1 MCNSDEIV
9 KVFRDDKRKKCPVY
23 SLEEDPHSSL
33 FEQMVARA
41 AETPKK
47 FPMFVLRPEKGSSL
61 RRVRNMDA
69 VIDIVPEDLEV
80 KSYQLIANG
89 KMQGLYELD
98 MDVIRMSRAEY
109 EEKAK
114 EQFTGVDYGYGLY
127 PTQNLLERF
136 VKKRNGGNLAMLYA
150 HDVSFSLMDRFEDI
164 PVEYRLSSLNEA
176 SGFSSLLDGKVIDG
190 VNTSMTYY
198 SVTPSGSS
206 WHEEDFGLASANW
219 LVPGS
224 DSKFWIGKVVER
236 QTELIRPIRKA
247 YKHVCAN
254 PLSHKDYLFAY
265 DFFVGSEALD
275 ELC

>member
-47 FPMFVLRPEKGSSL
+47 FPMFVVSVLRTQLPFEFSEFFSPMFFQLRPEKGSSL

-114 EQFTGVDYGYGLY
+114 EQFTGVDYGYG
-127 PTQNLLERF
+127 
-136 VKKRNGGNLAMLYA
+136 
-150 HDVSFSLMDRFEDI
+150 
-164 PVEYRLSSLNEA
+164 
-176 SGFSSLLDGKVIDG
+176 
-190 VNTSMTYY
+190 
-198 SVTPSGSS
+198 
-206 WHEEDFGLASANW
+206 
-219 LVPGS
+219 
-224 DSKFWIGKVVER
+224 
-236 QTELIRPIRKA
+236 
-247 YKHVCAN
+247 
-254 PLSHKDYLFAY
+254 
-265 DFFVGSEALD
+265 
-275 ELC
+275 